1 MASKNKAIHIKRE
14 KSQKKANASTSAG
27 SAKSARSGLDNRL
40 DRIEKQLNLMQADA
54 KHMAEF
60 DTRTETIV
68 ERKVYEIKAI
78 SYITLI
84 IASVLLALM
93 LGMVLNALGYRI
105 F

>member
-1 MASKNKAIHIKRE
+1 MAAKNKAKHAKRE
-14 KSQKKANASTSAG
+14 KSQKNANAAKSTS
-27 SAKSARSGLDNRL
+27 SAKPAHSGLDNRL
-40 DRIEKQLNLMQADA
+40 DRIEKQLDLMQADA
-54 KHMAEF
+54 RHMAEF

-93 LGMVLNALGYRI
+93 LGMVLNALGI
-105 F
+105 KIV